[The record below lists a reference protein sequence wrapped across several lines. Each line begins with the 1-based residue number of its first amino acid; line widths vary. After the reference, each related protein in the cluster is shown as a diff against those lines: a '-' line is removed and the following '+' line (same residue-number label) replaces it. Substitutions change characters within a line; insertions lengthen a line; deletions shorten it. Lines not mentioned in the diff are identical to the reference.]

1 MLPWLLCSG
10 LAVVIVVLLVKLW
23 LLRRSLDEM
32 VQQLGDRL
40 SQNTNSPIFLSVR
53 DAHARRLASELNLQ
67 LKRLRRQR
75 QRYQQGDAELK
86 DAVASIS
93 HDLRTPLTAIWGY
106 TDLLEREEL
115 PENAK
120 RYLGQIRNR
129 MEAMTKLTEEL
140 FCYSLAAGQKELNP
154 EPVDLRRILEESLMS
169 FYAAMTQRGIRPDI
183 SLPEGAVVRMLDPSA
198 LGRIFGNIIS
208 NALKYSSGDFTAVL
222 EENGA
227 AVFSNSVQG
236 LDPVSA
242 ARLFDRFYTVETG
255 RGATGLGLSIA
266 KALTERQGGRI
277 QADVREG
284 RLFITVC
291 FPGEWG
297 RS

>member
-1 MLPWLLCSG
+1 
-10 LAVVIVVLLVKLW
+10 
-23 LLRRSLDEM
+23 
-32 VQQLGDRL
+32 
-40 SQNTNSPIFLSVR
+40 
-53 DAHARRLASELNLQ
+53 
-67 LKRLRRQR
+67 
-75 QRYQQGDAELK
+75 
-86 DAVASIS
+86 VASIS